1 MNAIRLLLA
10 DDHELVRA
18 GIRSLLQQI
27 DNIQVVAEASDGTEA
42 IRLSMEHRPD
52 IVLMDIT
59 MPKLGGIP
67 ATAQLVKD
75 SPHTR
80 VIILSMHSDKEYVL
94 QALDA
99 GAKGY
104 LLKGARLPEL
114 ELAIHSVA
122 RGETYLSPAASQHVI
137 GAAQERSG
145 LKKLTPRQIQVLQLI
160 AQGESRKKIASRLR
174 VSPKTVDVF
183 RAQLMRQLN
192 IHDTASL
199 IRHAIKMGLLREE

>member
-1 MNAIRLLLA
+1 MPPIRILLA

-18 GIRSLLQQI
+18 GIRALLQQI
-27 DNIQVVAEASDGTEA
+27 DGLQVVAEASDGIEA
-42 IRLSMEHRPD
+42 INLAIACQPD
-52 IVLMDIT
+52 IVLMDVT

-67 ATAQLVKD
+67 ATAKLVHAL
-75 SPHTR
+75 PGTR

-137 GAAQERSG
+137 GAAQQPNNI
-145 LKKLTPRQIQVLQLI
+145 KKLTPRQIQVLRLI
-160 AQGESRKKIASRLR
+160 GQGESRKKIASKLKI
-174 VSPKTVDVF
+174 SPKTVDAF
-183 RAQLMRQLN
+183 RAQLMRQLEVA
-192 IHDTASL
+192 DTAGL
-199 IRHAIKMGLLREE
+199 IRYAIKMGLDKEE